1 MNTKAKTVDPVCGMA
16 VDPETA
22 GKRSRFGGETY
33 WFCSAACKAAF
44 DADPAKYTGA
54 STGTMGD
61 THHDH
66 HGHGPAPRSVV
77 QLGMGSPKRT
87 DPPATQPVVQ
97 LSMGAPR
104 GTQPAADGPAERI
117 DLPITGMSCAAC
129 ARRVETSLARAPG
142 VRRAGVN
149 LATQR
154 ATVEYDPERT
164 GVRELMGVVKD
175 VGYGTAGTARADFVV
190 DDSARPAGSSQ
201 PLEKHL
207 LRVRGVVSADFNLG
221 TMEVRAEYLP
231 GATDVQTLRRAIE
244 ELGYVVRDVPG
255 GAGAAAEDSL
265 EAAHAAEY
273 ADLRRKFWIA
283 AVLALPVLVMAMS
296 HGRIRWLEFPGAVW
310 VQLALTTPV
319 VLYSGAQFF
328 RGAWAAFRHRTADMN
343 TLIAVG
349 TGTAYLYSVAAT
361 FFPRFFLTGQT
372 AMGEM
377 AMRPPVYYEA
387 AAVITALLL
396 MGRMLESRAKGRTS
410 DAIRRLVGMQA
421 KTARV
426 VRAGAE
432 TDIPVEEVVAGDVVV
447 VRPGEKIPVDGTVT
461 EGASAVD
468 ESMLTGESIP
478 VEKAP
483 GDEVFGSTINR
494 TGSFRFRA
502 TKVGKDTALQQIV
515 RMVQDAQGHKAPIAR
530 LADVIS
536 GIFTPVVICIA
547 IAAFVAWFVLAPP
560 ETRFTLALVN
570 FVSVLIIACPC
581 ALGLA
586 TPTAIMVGTGRGAE
600 NGVLIKGGESLET
613 AHRLDT
619 IVLDKTGTLT
629 RGRPELTDVVAA
641 DGFAADGLLRIVAS
655 AERGSE
661 HPVGEAVVRGA
672 QARGIVLADAAGFNA
687 TAGHGIEATVEGHAV
702 LIGNA
707 RLLRERG
714 IDLGGAEAQA
724 DALAEAGKTPT
735 FAAVDGKYAGIVAVA
750 DTLKPESAEAVQALK
765 DMGLQVVMITGDN
778 RRTAQAVARQAGIE
792 RVLAEVLPD
801 GKARE
806 VKRLQDE
813 EHRRVA
819 MVGDGINDA
828 PALAQADVGIA
839 IGTGTDVAIEA
850 SDVTLIRGDLR
861 GVVTAIALSRA
872 TIRTV
877 KQNLFWAFVYNVIG
891 IPIAAGALYPLTGW
905 LLSPV
910 IASAAMSLSSVSV
923 VTNSLRLKRFRG

>member
-1 MNTKAKTVDPVCGMA
+1 MDTKTKAIDPVCGMT

-22 GKRSRFGGETY
+22 AGHSDFGGRTY
-33 WFCSAACKAAF
+33 WFCSTGCKRAF
-44 DADPAKYTGA
+44 DADPAKYSDGRGQ
-54 STGTMGD
+54 GTA
-61 THHDH
+61 HAQ
-66 HGHGPAPRSVV
+66 PLV
-77 QLGMGSPKRT
+77 QLGMGGARKTEPAAER
-87 DPPATQPVVQ
+87 PATQPVVQ
-97 LSMGAPR
+97 LSMGRPKVAE
-104 GTQPAADGPAERI
+104 PAAVDGPAERI

-129 ARRVETSLARAPG
+129 ARRIEAGLGKAPG

-149 LATQR
+149 LATSR

-164 GVRELMGVVKD
+164 GVRDLMRVVED

-207 LRVRGVVSADFNLG
+207 RRVRGVVAADFNLS
-221 TMEVRAEYLP
+221 TMEVRVEYLP
-231 GATDVQTLRRAIE
+231 GAADVPALRHAIE

-255 GAGAAAEDSL
+255 GQGAAGVEDSL

-273 ADLRRKFWIA
+273 AELRRKFWIA
-283 AVLALPVLVMAMS
+283 AILALPVLVMAMS
-296 HGRIRWLEFPGAVW
+296 HGRVRWLEFPGAVW

-319 VLYSGAQFF
+319 VLYCGAQFF
-328 RGAWAAFRHRTADMN
+328 RGAWAAFRHRAADMN

-349 TGTAYLYSVAAT
+349 TGTAYVYSLAAT
-361 FFPRFFLTGQT
+361 FFPRFFLAAHNG
-372 AMGEM
+372 MGGME
-377 AMRPPVYYEA
+377 MRPPVYYEA

-410 DAIRRLVGMQA
+410 DAIRRLMGLQA

-426 VRAGAE
+426 VRGGAE
-432 TDIPVEEVVAGDVVV
+432 TDIPVEEVVAGDVVI
-447 VRPGEKIPVDGTVT
+447 VRPGEKIPVDGVVT

-478 VEKAP
+478 AEKAA
-483 GDEVFGSTINR
+483 GDEVFGATINR

-515 RMVQDAQGHKAPIAR
+515 RLVQDAQGQKAPIAR

-547 IAAFVAWFVLAPP
+547 IATFVAWFVAAPP

-586 TPTAIMVGTGRGAE
+586 TPTAIMVGTGKGAE

-629 RGRPELTDVVAA
+629 AGRPELTDVVPA
-641 DGFAADGLLRIVAS
+641 DGFAEDELLRIVAS

-672 QARGIVLADAAGFNA
+672 QSRGIALADATGFRA
-687 TAGHGIEATVEGHAV
+687 EAGHGIEATVEGRAV
-702 LIGNA
+702 LVGNA
-707 RLLRERG
+707 RLLRGRG
-714 IDLGGAEAQA
+714 IEIGDAEERAST
-724 DALAEAGKTPT
+724 LAEAGKTPT
-735 FAAVDGKYAGIVAVA
+735 FAAVGGRYAGIVAVA
-750 DTLKPESAEAVQALK
+750 DTLKPESAEAVRALK
-765 DMGLQVVMITGDN
+765 GMGLQVVMITGDN
-778 RRTAQAVARQAGIE
+778 RRTADAVARQAGIE

-877 KQNLFWAFVYNVIG
+877 RQNLFWAFVYNVIG

-923 VTNSLRLKRFRG
+923 VTNSLRLRRFRPPAA